1 MAGSWALLTHQPPAS
16 VDTMLLLTDGT
27 VVAHQSNSP
36 NWYRLTANSAGSYD
50 NGTWSSI
57 APMPPNP
64 AIAAVNNGPTY
75 GPLFF
80 GSAVLKDGTMLV
92 IGGEYNVGKSCDLAA
107 ATLYNPASNSW
118 TNLTTPSGWANV
130 GDVPLCVMPDGR
142 VLLGNLNSNGTA
154 FFDPTTHT
162 YTVGPNKSDRCA
174 EESFTLMPDG
184 TVVAVDCTA
193 IPQAEKYVPSS
204 NSWVSAGSTPSTLPQ
219 ACSGIVPEIGP
230 SVLLPNGHLF
240 VIGATGNTA
249 IYTPPAIPSQPGTW
263 SAGPSLKNASG
274 ATIYPIDAPAA
285 LLPNGK
291 VLLAGSP
298 GPPCNFPGPT
308 VFFEYDPN
316 TNTVAL
322 VPLPSNSGGPCFTGR
337 MVLTGSGKVLF
348 SNQSGT
354 VSIYTPD
361 LAPLNAW
368 RPVITAC
375 PTALQAGHSYV
386 ISGQQFNG
394 LSQACSYGDDATM
407 ATNYPL
413 VQLTSHATGAVTYCR
428 TANHSTMAVATG
440 ATTVSTNFTVPSGLA
455 TGSYTLVVIANGI
468 PSLGYGVSIVVKNIK
483 LEIKEIKEI
492 KEGKLEIKE
501 TKETKLEIKEIKEKE
516 KDKEKE
522 KEKEKEIKEIK
533 EGKLE
538 IKEIE
543 HKLIENK
550 LKDAENV
557 GQPGPQP
564 GPVDPALAGALQE
577 IHSRIDALTATVQ
590 QQRAPITPEER
601 PDVGAAALQHS
612 TKKLMKEE
620 KSKKER
626 G

>member
-1 MAGSWALLTHQPPAS
+1 MAGSWALLSHQPPAS

-36 NWYRLTANSAGSYD
+36 NWYRLTPTSTGSYD
-50 NGTWSSI
+50 AGIWSSI

-64 AIAAVNNGPTY
+64 AIAPVNNGPTY

-107 ATLYNPASNSW
+107 ATHYDPVANSW

-130 GDVPLCVMPDGR
+130 GDVPLCVMPNGQ
-142 VLLGNLNSNGTA
+142 VMLGNINSDQTV
-154 FFDPTTHT
+154 FFDPPTKT
-162 YTVGPNKSDRCA
+162 YIAGPNKSDRCA
-174 EESFTLMPDG
+174 EESFTLMSDG
-184 TVVAVDCTA
+184 TVVVVDCTA
-193 IPQAEKYVPSS
+193 IPTAEKYVPST
-204 NSWVSAGSTPSTLPQ
+204 NTWVSAGSTPSTLPQ
-219 ACSGIVPEIGP
+219 ACAGIVPEIGP
-230 SVLLPNGHLF
+230 SVLLPSGHLF

-249 IYTPPAIPSQPGTW
+249 LYTPPAIPSQPGTW
-263 SAGPSLKNASG
+263 SAGPSLKNANG

-298 GPPCNFPGPT
+298 GPPCGFPGPT
-308 VFFEYDPN
+308 VFFEYNPA

-322 VPLPSNSGGPCFTGR
+322 VPVPANSAGACFTGR

-413 VQLTSHATGAVTYCR
+413 VQLTNHTTGAVSYCR

-440 ATTVSTNFTVPSGLA
+440 TTTVSTNFTVPSGLT

-468 PSLGYGVSIVVKNIK
+468 PSLGYGVSIVTIKKIEIKEVKESKIEIK
-483 LEIKEIKEI
+483 EIKEKEIKEI
-492 KEGKLEIKE
+492 KEGKI
-501 TKETKLEIKEIKEKE
+501 EIKEI
-516 KDKEKE
+516 KE

-533 EGKLE
+533 ESKLE
-538 IKEIE
+538 IKELE
-543 HKLIENK
+543 HKLVENK
-550 LKDAENV
+550 LKDAE
-557 GQPGPQP
+557 GPGPGPQP
-564 GPVDPALAGALQE
+564 GPADPALAGALQE
-577 IHSRIDALTATVQ
+577 INSRIDALEATVQ
-590 QQRAPITPEER
+590 QQRATITAEER
-601 PDVGAAALQHS
+601 PDVGEAALQHS
-612 TKKLMKEE
+612 TKKLTKED
-620 KSKKER
+620 KPKKARE
-626 G
+626 

>member
-1 MAGSWALLTHQPPAS
+1 
-16 VDTMLLLTDGT
+16 MLLLTDGT

-36 NWYRLTANSAGSYD
+36 NWYRLTPNSAGSYD

-107 ATLYNPASNSW
+107 ATLYNPVANSW

-154 FFDPTTHT
+154 FFDPVTKT
-162 YTVGPNKSDRCA
+162 YTAGPNKGDRCA
-174 EESFTLMPDG
+174 EESFSLMPDG

-193 IPQAEKYVPSS
+193 IPQAEKYVPST

-219 ACSGIVPEIGP
+219 ACPGIVPEIGP
-230 SVLLPNGHLF
+230 SVLLPSGHLF

-263 SAGPSLKNASG
+263 AAGPSLKNASG

-298 GPPCNFPGPT
+298 GPPCGFPGPT

-322 VPLPSNSGGPCFTGR
+322 VPVPSNSSGACFTGR

-394 LSQACSYGDDATM
+394 LSQACTYGDDATM

-413 VQLTSHATGAVTYCR
+413 VQFTNHTTGVVTYCR

-440 ATTVSTNFTVPSGLA
+440 TATVSTNFTVPSGLA

-468 PSLGYGVSIVVKNIK
+468 PSLGYAVSIVVKK
-483 LEIKEIKEI
+483 LEIKEIKEAKI
-492 KEGKLEIKE
+492 EIKE
-501 TKETKLEIKEIKEKE
+501 VKETKLEIKEV
-516 KDKEKE
+516 
-522 KEKEKEIKEIK
+522 KEKEIKEIK
-533 EGKLE
+533 EAKIEVKEIKENKLE

-543 HKLIENK
+543 HKLIDNK
-550 LKDAENV
+550 LKDAEV
-557 GQPGPQP
+557 GPGPGPQP

-577 IHSRIDALTATVQ
+577 IHSRIDELTATVQ
-590 QQRAPITPEER
+590 LQRATITPEER
-601 PDVGAAALQHS
+601 PDVGEAALQHS
-612 TKKLMKEE
+612 TKKLMNEE
-620 KSKKER
+620 KPKKARE
-626 G
+626 

>member
-36 NWYRLTANSAGSYD
+36 NWYRLTPTSTGSYD
-50 NGTWSSI
+50 AGTWSSI

-107 ATLYNPASNSW
+107 ATLYDPVANSW
-118 TNLTTPSGWANV
+118 TNLTTPSGWGNV
-130 GDVPLCVMPDGR
+130 GDVPLCVMPNGQ
-142 VLLGNLNSNGTA
+142 VMLGNINSNQTV
-154 FFDPTTHT
+154 FFDPPTKT
-162 YTVGPNKSDRCA
+162 YIAGPSKGDRCA

-184 TVVAVDCTA
+184 TVVTVDCTS
-193 IPQAEKYVPSS
+193 IPHAEKYIPAT
-204 NSWVSAGSTPSTLPQ
+204 NSWVTAGSTPSTLPQ
-219 ACSGIVPEIGP
+219 ACAGIVPEIGP

-263 SAGPSLKNASG
+263 AAGPSLKNAAG
-274 ATIYPIDAPAA
+274 ATIFPIDAPAA

-298 GPPCNFPGPT
+298 GPPCGFPGPT

-322 VPLPSNSGGPCFTGR
+322 VPVPSNSGGACFTGR
-337 MVLTGSGKVLF
+337 LVLTGSGKVLF

-428 TANHSTMAVATG
+428 TVNHSTMAVATG
-440 ATTVSTNFTVPSGLA
+440 ATTVSTNFTVHAGLA

-468 PSLGYGVSIVVKNIK
+468 PSLGYGVSIVSIK
-483 LEIKEIKEI
+483 KIEIKEIKEAKI
-492 KEGKLEIKE
+492 EIKE
-501 TKETKLEIKEIKEKE
+501 IKETKLEI
-516 KDKEKE
+516 KE

-533 EGKLE
+533 ESKLE
-538 IKEIE
+538 IKELE

-550 LKDAENV
+550 LKDAE
-557 GQPGPQP
+557 GGPGPGPQP
-564 GPVDPALAGALQE
+564 GPADPALAGALQE
-577 IHSRIDALTATVQ
+577 ISNRIDALEATVQ
-590 QQRAPITPEER
+590 QQRATITPEER
-601 PDVGAAALQHS
+601 PDVGEAALHHS
-612 TKKLMKEE
+612 TKKVMKEE

-626 G
+626 D